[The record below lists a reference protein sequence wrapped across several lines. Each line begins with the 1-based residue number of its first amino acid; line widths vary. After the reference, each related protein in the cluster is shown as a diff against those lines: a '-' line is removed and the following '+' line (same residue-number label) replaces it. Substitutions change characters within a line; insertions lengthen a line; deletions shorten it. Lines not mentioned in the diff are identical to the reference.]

1 MKSKG
6 VFWGVLLIA
15 VGLLFVL
22 RNLGYFYFSWRS
34 FWHLWPVILLVL
46 GISLLP
52 VKGFI
57 RIIIAF
63 VVIAVSVIFLT
74 DEKYDSSSRWDEP
87 WNWNWNHN
95 DWNSDWNDDN
105 QDEDEADA
113 DSDTWSDQLLTE
125 ENNAAIQNAVLDL
138 DAVAGEFSITP
149 TDAYLLK
156 FEREGNVGKYSLD
169 AENAGSSVVLKL
181 SMNGRK
187 IRSGNIK
194 NDATISL
201 NPAIIWD
208 LKVDAGAAKIDFDL
222 SPFKIDRIDVDG
234 GASSLNL
241 KIGDLYDKTDI
252 RINTGASAIKI
263 EVPESAG
270 CELHTSTVLSSKSFE
285 GFVKID
291 NGYYQTEGYSTAIKK
306 ITIKID
312 AAVSEVRV
320 ERY

>member
-1 MKSKG
+1 
-6 VFWGVLLIA
+6 
-15 VGLLFVL
+15 
-22 RNLGYFYFSWRS
+22 
-34 FWHLWPVILLVL
+34 
-46 GISLLP
+46 
-52 VKGFI
+52 
-57 RIIIAF
+57 
-63 VVIAVSVIFLT
+63 
-74 DEKYDSSSRWDEP
+74 
-87 WNWNWNHN
+87 
-95 DWNSDWNDDN
+95 
-105 QDEDEADA
+105 
-113 DSDTWSDQLLTE
+113 
-125 ENNAAIQNAVLDL
+125 
-138 DAVAGEFSITP
+138 
-149 TDAYLLK
+149 
-156 FEREGNVGKYSLD
+156 
-169 AENAGSSVVLKL
+169 
-181 SMNGRK
+181 MNGRK

-263 EVPESAG
+263 EVPESVG

-291 NGYYQTEGYSTAIKK
+291 NGYYQTEGYNTATKK

>member
-22 RNLGYFYFSWRS
+22 RNLGYFYFSWHS
-34 FWHLWPVILLVL
+34 FWKLWPVILLVL

-63 VVIAVSVIFLT
+63 VVIAVSVVFLT
-74 DEKYDSSSRWDEP
+74 DDTRDTSESWNEP
-87 WNWNWNHN
+87 WNWNWNDRSWNN
-95 DWNSDWNDDN
+95 DWNDNN
-105 QDEDEADA
+105 QDEPNADT
-113 DSDTWSDQLLTE
+113 DTWSNQLLTE
-125 ENNAAIQNAVLDL
+125 ENNTAIQNAVLDL
-138 DAVAGEFSITP
+138 DAVAGEFHISP

-181 SMNGRK
+181 SMNGQK

-263 EVPESAG
+263 EVPKSAG

-285 GFVKID
+285 GFDKID
-291 NGYYQTEGYSTAIKK
+291 NGYYQTKDYSTTTKK
-306 ITIKID
+306 IIIKID
-312 AAVSEVRV
+312 AAVSDVRV
-320 ERY
+320 VRY